1 MDIRK
6 RIKTVRIAKSMEY
19 EPMLASVRPQE
30 RDFNGEKVT
39 FVFNTGER
47 LVHPKA
53 YSVPMKRCEGCPIY
67 KVDKR
72 TKPTAYYCQSEFV
85 SSYVF
90 TQAVK
95 NKKVPESC
103 KMRDTESVRKYAR

>member
-1 MDIRK
+1 MKDESN
-6 RIKTVRIAKSMEY
+6 KTVETKSMPY
-19 EPMLASVRPQE
+19 DAVLASVRPQE

-39 FVFNTGER
+39 FVFNTGEK

-53 YSVPMKRCEGCPIY
+53 YSIPMNRCEGCPIY
-67 KVDKR
+67 KVDER
-72 TKPTAYYCQSEFV
+72 TTPTAYYCQSQFV

-90 TQAVK
+90 AQAVK

-103 KMRDTESVRKYAR
+103 KMWHTESVRKYAR